1 MRQLYHY
8 AKSGEERGIIAIHV
22 QCKQS
27 GEKRTQ
33 AGKYGEK
40 MKDDNFQTIKSLCRD
55 NQLCRVRNYHI
66 LEKILINQYVMI
78 IYQFFNNSMI
88 RLSRSSFLALL

>member
-1 MRQLYHY
+1 
-8 AKSGEERGIIAIHV
+8 
-22 QCKQS
+22 
-27 GEKRTQ
+27 
-33 AGKYGEK
+33 
-40 MKDDNFQTIKSLCRD
+40 MKDDNFQTIKILCRD

>member
-55 NQLCRVRNYHI
+55 N
-66 LEKILINQYVMI
+66 
-78 IYQFFNNSMI
+78 
-88 RLSRSSFLALL
+88 